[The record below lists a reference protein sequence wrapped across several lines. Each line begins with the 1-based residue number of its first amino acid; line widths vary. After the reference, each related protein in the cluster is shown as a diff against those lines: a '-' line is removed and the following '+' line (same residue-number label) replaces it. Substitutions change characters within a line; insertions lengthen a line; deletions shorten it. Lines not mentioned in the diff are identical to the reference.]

1 MAPVCYNNEVRVHK
15 GQAMLE
21 YVLVLAGLLVVVSI
35 MWGLVRALER
45 QSARTVNIVA
55 SDYP

>member
-1 MAPVCYNNEVRVHK
+1 
-15 GQAMLE
+15 MLE

-35 MWGLVRALER
+35 MWGLVRASER